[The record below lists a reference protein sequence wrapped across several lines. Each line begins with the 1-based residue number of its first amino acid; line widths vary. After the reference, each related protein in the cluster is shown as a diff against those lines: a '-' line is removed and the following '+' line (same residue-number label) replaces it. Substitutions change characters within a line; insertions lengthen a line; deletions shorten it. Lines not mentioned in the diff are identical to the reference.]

1 MSDSGCIPVLLAHL
15 AFSKGSVQLLLE
27 VSHGEGLGSVHLLNY
42 YIIFLTQDASWSMVK
57 QMCQM
62 TKANKRR
69 TSPWSLCYKK
79 RKLGITP
86 GFRLGIL

>member
-1 MSDSGCIPVLLAHL
+1 MPVLLAHL
-15 AFSKGSVQLLLE
+15 AFSMGSVQLLLE
-27 VSHGEGLGSVHLLNY
+27 VSHGEGLGSGHLLNY
-42 YIIFLTQDASWSMVK
+42 YVIFLTQDASWSMVK

-62 TKANKRR
+62 TKANKGRI
-69 TSPWSLCYKK
+69 SPWWPCFKK